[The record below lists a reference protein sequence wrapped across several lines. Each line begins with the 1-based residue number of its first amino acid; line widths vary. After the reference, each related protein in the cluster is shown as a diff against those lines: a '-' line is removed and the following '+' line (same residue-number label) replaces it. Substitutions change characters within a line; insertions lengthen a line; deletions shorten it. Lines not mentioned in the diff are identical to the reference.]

1 MVKFTCVLAS
11 CVLLAFL
18 LVVPSF
24 GYPRYINDYY
34 RDDGQYDPDEII
46 DMLGRL
52 GNLIQMERKMQN
64 YKNDITSEKRAF
76 DLGLGRGYSGALQAK
91 HLMGLA
97 AANFAGGPGRRRRSA
112 Q

>member
-24 GYPRYINDYY
+24 GYPSINDYY

-64 YKNDITSEKRAF
+64 EKRAF

-97 AANFAGGPGRRRRSA
+97 AANFAGGPGRRRRNA